1 MTSTRRFVWVLLCS
15 GWLAAC
21 DRAGH
26 ATLPGTIEWD
36 RVAVLAESAEP
47 VLHVAVAEGGRVQ
60 AGQTLLTLDSRRRD
74 AELAAARAGRDAAAA
89 RLLQLR
95 NGTRIETV
103 TAARAELERAQTE
116 ADNAGLERRRQEDL
130 HARQLAAV
138 AALDRAVA
146 AERSALAQVKAAR
159 ARLDELLR
167 GARREDIA
175 AAEATLA
182 AQEAQV
188 RQLTV
193 TRDRL
198 NVTAP
203 RAGRVDAL
211 PFRAGDQPPVGA
223 TLVSLLVGDAP
234 YARVYVPATLRA
246 KIGPG
251 ARFRIHV
258 QGIDEPFA
266 ATLRSIRSEPAFT
279 PYYALAGDDA
289 ARLVYRAELVLAG
302 ATAQQLPA
310 GLPMQAEWLG
320 EAAASQGA
328 VADDRH

>member
-1 MTSTRRFVWVLLCS
+1 MSSRHRIGLLLLCS
-15 GWLAAC
+15 GLLVAC
-21 DRAGH
+21 GSNDGAM
-26 ATLPGTIEWD
+26 LPGTIEWE
-36 RVAVLAESAEP
+36 RIAVLAESAEP
-47 VLHVAVAEGGRVQ
+47 VLSVAVAEGDQVQ
-60 AGQTLLTLDSRRRD
+60 AGQPLLVLDSRRRD
-74 AELAAARAGRDAAAA
+74 AELAAVRAGRDAAAA

-103 TAARAELERAQTE
+103 TAARADLERAQTE

-130 HARQLAAV
+130 RAQNLVAA

-146 AERSALAQVKAAR
+146 AERSAQAQVKAAR

-167 GARREDIA
+167 GARREDIT

-246 KIGPG
+246 KIAPG

-258 QGIDEPFA
+258 QGIKEPFA

-302 ATAQQLPA
+302 AAAQQLPA

-320 EAAASQGA
+320 DEVVVQGTA
-328 VADDRH
+328 ADDRH